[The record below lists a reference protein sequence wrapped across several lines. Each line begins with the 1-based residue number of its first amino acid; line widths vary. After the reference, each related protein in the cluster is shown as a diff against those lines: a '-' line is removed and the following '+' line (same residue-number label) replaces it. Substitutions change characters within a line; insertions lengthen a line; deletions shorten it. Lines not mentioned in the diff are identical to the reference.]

1 MPKAITTMAE
11 ARDSAIYHAAQE
23 VGAITKMLREQADD
37 SDEFS
42 YVLHGSLMRLDALS
56 LSIVLLQGS
65 VNEIEIAQEYEL
77 VFGKKLEL
85 EVSHG

>member
-1 MPKAITTMAE
+1 MPKAITTMLE

-42 YVLHGSLMRLDALS
+42 YVLHGSLMRLDVLS
-56 LSIVLLQGS
+56 LSIILLNGS
-65 VNEIEIAQEYEL
+65 TNDTEIAEEYEL
-77 VFGKKLEL
+77 VFGKQLQL